1 MIMTLTY
8 TFRASSN
15 LDLLAQALIFIL
27 LFSKVVLN
35 IIFLIYFMK
44 IIAEEEDFLHWR

>member
-8 TFRASSN
+8 TFQTSYN

-27 LFSKVVLN
+27 IFSKFVLN
-35 IIFLIYFMK
+35 IIFLIYFIK
-44 IIAEEEDFLHWR
+44 VIVEEEDFLRWR